1 MRCTGLDDSPAG
13 IKIARRNSNTSHMQ
27 LKPLMAESKE
37 EIKILSMKV
46 KKGEK
51 TGLNSLGCFFF
62 FFGWR
67 KSFPYLGERIFMDS
81 SCPEE
86 QLPTKASVSPYLI
99 IVVTKKP
106 ETTFPSIPHIGNSM

>member
-1 MRCTGLDDSPAG
+1 
-13 IKIARRNSNTSHMQ
+13 
-27 LKPLMAESKE
+27 MAESKG

-46 KKGEK
+46 KESEK
-51 TGLNSLGCFFF
+51 TGLNSLGGFVCLFV
-62 FFGWR
+62 FGWR

-106 ETTFPSIPHIGNSM
+106 ETTFPSIPHIGNSMWLDLAGGL